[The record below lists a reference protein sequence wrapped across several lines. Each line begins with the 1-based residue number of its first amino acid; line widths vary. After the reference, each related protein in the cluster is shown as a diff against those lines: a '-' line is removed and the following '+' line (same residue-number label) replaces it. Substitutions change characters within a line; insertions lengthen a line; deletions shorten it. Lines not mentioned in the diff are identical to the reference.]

1 MILILAPLATIET
14 FELNFGELYL
24 VVYRNMNPYL
34 RPVALWADH
43 LTLEP
48 EHNGTL

>member
-1 MILILAPLATIET
+1 MKEYEMLVMNET
-14 FELNFGELYL
+14 GNQSITTLTT
-24 VVYRNMNPYL
+24 
-34 RPVALWADH
+34 ALWADH